1 MEKAALKTPYDE
13 QIIFFMTLDIC
24 VHYDSEITG

>member
-1 MEKAALKTPYDE
+1 MEKAVLKIPYDE
-13 QIIFFMTLDIC
+13 QIVSFMPLDIC